1 MQLPRSWAHVARF
14 SLVSLI
20 VGKTNFLPTL
30 TAKVS
35 VVMIRIIMSV
45 QDSITA
51 TWHAARAFTR
61 VNCAEYGSCD
71 CCTLDQWVRTK
82 CPESVKYE
90 TALWPSNRRV
100 LHIFLCFSTEG
111 WLTYRL
117 PLPFVPLLIILT
129 LFVCVLL
136 CTSLWSKH
144 SEAGFDVHIVYL

>member
-20 VGKTNFLPTL
+20 MGKTNFLPTL
-30 TAKVS
+30 TAKVN

-61 VNCAEYGSCD
+61 VYLC
-71 CCTLDQWVRTK
+71 WVWLMWLLHMR
-82 CPESVKYE
+82 PVSSHQVSVKYE